1 MYNSSSVFK
10 SSPGFSRFSVLACAV
25 LLLVATACQDP
36 VDPALEIAEV
46 DLGETEVLT
55 FSESAAVV
63 DLLEGVE
70 SDEATDVQL
79 TDQAKS
85 GAITLTDDNLAIF
98 EPNTDFVTG
107 DTRFCVR
114 FTAGDRRYIRC
125 FRIRMLRDSISRRC
139 DVIFRPDR
147 FVVQAGTRDTL
158 NVLRN
163 DVIRRCAPGATIDR
177 MAIHGPRLGQATLT
191 SNYRVDYAPPQGYTG
206 RDYLIYYVKLSNGR
220 IGRAVTWILVE

>member
-10 SSPGFSRFSVLACAV
+10 SSPGFSRFSVVAFAV
-25 LLLVATACQDP
+25 LLLLATACQDP

-63 DLLEGVE
+63 DLLEDVE
-70 SDEATDVQL
+70 SDQATDVQL
-79 TDQAKS
+79 IDEAQS

-98 EPNTDFVTG
+98 EPNTDFIDG
-107 DTRFCVR
+107 EDSFRLR
-114 FTAGDRRYIRC
+114 FTANGRRFIRRY
-125 FRIRMLRDSISRRC
+125 RIRMLRDSISRRC
-139 DVIFRPDR
+139 ALIFRPDR
-147 FVVQAGTRDTL
+147 FVVQANTRDTL

-177 MAIHGPRLGQATLT
+177 MAIHGPRLGQAVLT
-191 SNYRVDYAPPQGYTG
+191 SNHRVAYAPPQGYTG
-206 RDYLIYYVKLSNGR
+206 RDFLIYYVKLSNGR
-220 IGRAVTWILVE
+220 IGRAVTWILVQ